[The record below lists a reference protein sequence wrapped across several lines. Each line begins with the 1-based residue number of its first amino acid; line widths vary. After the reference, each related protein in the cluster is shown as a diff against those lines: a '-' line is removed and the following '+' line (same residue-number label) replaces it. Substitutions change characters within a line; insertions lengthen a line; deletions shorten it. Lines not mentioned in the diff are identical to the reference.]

1 MTESYIFHLSSHV
14 IVKHGNITEEI
25 TGNDKKICPMGV
37 VCKVLN
43 RKILSAETF
52 CFPDKRL
59 LSIFNFS
66 HQVTYCF
73 FTCCY
78 LAHNKFSLNV
88 LLFSCNTF
96 GQLCLGGPSYSSR
109 TVIPEDIVNLTY
121 LLFSLEIFNLSYSL
135 RV

>member
-1 MTESYIFHLSSHV
+1 MTESYIFDLSSHV
-14 IVKHGNITEEI
+14 IVKHGNITKEI
-25 TGNDKKICPMGV
+25 TGNDKTIIICLMGV

-78 LAHNKFSLNV
+78 LAYNKFSLNV

-96 GQLCLGGPSYSSR
+96 GQLFLGGHSYSSHS
-109 TVIPEDIVNLTY
+109 VIPEDIVNLT
-121 LLFSLEIFNLSYSL
+121 
-135 RV
+135 